1 MKMRK
6 KECAKTNDR
15 IIFYKKKNEI
25 ISMGICIDAEHID
38 FDLYKINS
46 YEEFNKI
53 VEQYKRIEIVF
64 IPENDTIINENFEK
78 GIYLIKEI
86 NLSCDNYYYKESR
99 FHYLV
104 IIKPHTI
111 KRLLKKAKNIINKI
125 EKEDI

>member
-1 MKMRK
+1 MRK
-6 KECAKTNDR
+6 KECTKTKDR
-15 IIFYKKKNEI
+15 IIFYKRKNKR

-53 VEQYKRIEIVF
+53 VGKYNRIEIVF

-86 NLSCDNYYYKESR
+86 YLSSSDYYYKESR

-111 KRLLKKAKNIINKI
+111 EKLLKKAKNIINKI